1 MTSTG
6 RRQHIMS
13 HIRRHGAGKV
23 DAFAEQFNVSAVTI
37 RHDLNLL
44 EKEGCVFR
52 CYGGATLNPN
62 FAFDQPL
69 YRKDQLNRS
78 IKQCIAQAAA
88 ALITHGDTVILDS
101 GSTIALMPQ
110 YLTQKKLVVMTNA
123 LNTAYQLSSND
134 NVELHVVG
142 GNLRRAS
149 CSLIGNHGEEQIRA
163 YFFDKLFLGVDG
175 FDLESGITTPDPG
188 EAQINRA
195 MCDVSRQIIAVT
207 DSSKFG
213 RKSFCMIRAAAQID
227 VLVTDSRIPHHVHR
241 ALQELGV
248 TVILADQLTQQEHA

>member
-1 MTSTG
+1 MTSTE
-6 RRQHIMS
+6 RRQQIMS

-101 GSTIALMPQ
+101 GAVPDA
-110 YLTQKKLVVMTNA
+110 KKI
-123 LNTAYQLSSND
+123 
-134 NVELHVVG
+134 G
-142 GNLRRAS
+142 GHDQCLKYRLPAK
-149 CSLIGNHGEEQIRA
+149 Q
-163 YFFDKLFLGVDG
+163 
-175 FDLESGITTPDPG
+175 
-188 EAQINRA
+188 Q
-195 MCDVSRQIIAVT
+195 RQ
-207 DSSKFG
+207 
-213 RKSFCMIRAAAQID
+213 C
-227 VLVTDSRIPHHVHR
+227 
-241 ALQELGV
+241 
-248 TVILADQLTQQEHA
+248 